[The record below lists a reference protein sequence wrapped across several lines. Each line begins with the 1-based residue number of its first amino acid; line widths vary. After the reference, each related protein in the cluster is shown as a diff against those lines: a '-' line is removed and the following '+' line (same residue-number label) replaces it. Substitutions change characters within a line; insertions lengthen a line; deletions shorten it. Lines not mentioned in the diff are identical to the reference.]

1 MMLKVLGMA
10 HEQAV
15 KGLIRDAFRRN
26 PGVTAGRM
34 RMCFIPIFWT

>member
-15 KGLIRDAFRRN
+15 KGLIRDLDVIN
-26 PGVTAGRM
+26 
-34 RMCFIPIFWT
+34 IFNVKSASAYI